1 MSAFADILQAMPPI
15 ARVVLMLGLV
25 SAAGVALGHVKIRG
39 VGLGIGG
46 VLFAGIAGGHV
57 AKQAGIAFNPEMM
70 DFIRDFGLILFVYTI
85 GIQVGPGFFAALRRT
100 GLALNG
106 LALLMVVSSI
116 LLTAV
121 LVGSGALSLGSSLG
135 VFAGAVTNAPALAA
149 TQQVLTEVGAD
160 AAVMALPG
168 LAFAV
173 TYPFGIAGNLL
184 AMAAVR
190 ILFRIDPEAEARRF
204 EECRRAEVST
214 LETMDLAVRN
224 PDLAGRPLGSL
235 TLMGRLMCD
244 QGVVAS
250 RLLRDGVLCVPRP
263 DTLLRLGDVLHVV
276 GPRPKL
282 EQARALLG
290 QEFDRPLTTKGTDL
304 KWERIVVT
312 NSAVLGKSI
321 AALNL
326 QEAHDVVV
334 SRVNRSGVELVPT
347 PALKLQFGD
356 ILTVI
361 GRPESLAAV
370 GKVFGNSSRRLQQ
383 VEMIPMFLGIALGA
397 ALGAIPIFLPGMPA
411 PLRLGLAGG
420 PLIVALILGRIGH
433 VGPLVWF
440 MPPAANLALREIG
453 IVLFLA
459 VLGIA
464 SGDRFVATLAS
475 GAGWPWMLWGVL
487 VTLVPLLLTGL
498 IARGLMKLNF
508 LTICGVLAGAQT
520 NPPGLAYANALVAS
534 EAPALAYATVYP
546 LAMCLRILGP
556 QILVLL
562 LW

>member
-1 MSAFADILQAMPPI
+1 MPAFADIFLAMPPI
-15 ARVVLMLGLV
+15 ARAVFMLGLV
-25 SAAGVALGHVKIRG
+25 SAAGLALGHIKLRG

-46 VLFAGIAGGHV
+46 VLFAGIAGGHF
-57 AKQAGIAFNPEMM
+57 AKQAGVTFNPEMM

-85 GIQVGPGFFAALRRT
+85 GIQVGPGFFAALRRS
-100 GLALNG
+100 GLALNL
-106 LALLMVVSSI
+106 LAILMVVSSVA
-116 LLTAV
+116 LTA
-121 LVGSGALSLGSSLG
+121 LLAMSGVISLGSSLG

-149 TQQVLTEVGAD
+149 TQQVLKEVGAD
-160 AAVMALPG
+160 AAIMALPG

-190 ILFRIDPEAEARRF
+190 ILFRIDPEAEAKAF
-204 EECRRAEVST
+204 EECRTSEVSA

-224 PDLAGRPLGSL
+224 PALDGVALGAVETLAAL
-235 TLMGRLMCD
+235 
-244 QGVVAS
+244 GVVAS
-250 RLLRDGVLCVPRP
+250 RLLRGGRLQVPHGSTR
-263 DTLLRLGDVLHVV
+263 LMLGDVLHVV
-276 GPRPKL
+276 GPRAKL
-282 EQARALLG
+282 EQARLLLG
-290 QEFDRPLTTKGTDL
+290 QESDLRLTTKGTDL
-304 KWERIVVT
+304 RWERIVVT
-312 NSAVLGKSI
+312 ANAALGKSI
-321 AALNL
+321 AAMNL
-326 QEAHDVVV
+326 QDAHDVVV

-347 PALKLQFGD
+347 AALKLQFGD

-361 GRPESLAAV
+361 GKPESLRAV
-370 GKVFGNSSRRLQQ
+370 GRVFGNSERRLQQ

-420 PLIVALILGRIGH
+420 PLIVALILARIGH
-433 VGPLVWF
+433 IGPLVWF

-459 VLGIA
+459 VLGMA
-464 SGDRFVATLAS
+464 SGDRFVETLAS
-475 GAGWPWMLWGVL
+475 GAGWPWMVWGVL

-498 IARGLMKLNF
+498 VARGVMKLNF

-546 LAMCLRILGP
+546 LSMCLRILAP
-556 QILVLL
+556 QVIVLL

>member
-1 MSAFADILQAMPPI
+1 MPAFADIFLAMPPI
-15 ARVVLMLGLV
+15 ARAVFMLGLV
-25 SAAGVALGHVKIRG
+25 SAAGLALGHIKLRG

-46 VLFAGIAGGHV
+46 VLFAGIAGGHF
-57 AKQAGIAFNPEMM
+57 AKQAGVAFNPEMM

-100 GLALNG
+100 GLALNL
-106 LALLMVVSSI
+106 LALLMVVSSV
-116 LLTAV
+116 LLTA
-121 LVGSGALSLGSSLG
+121 LLATSGFVSLGSALG

-149 TQQVLTEVGAD
+149 TQQVLKEVGAD

-184 AMAAVR
+184 AMATVR
-190 ILFRIDPEAEARRF
+190 ILFRIDPEAEAKAF
-204 EECRRAEVST
+204 EDCRRSEVSK

-224 PDLAGRPLGSL
+224 PALDGLTLGSVETL
-235 TLMGRLMCD
+235 TTM
-244 QGVVAS
+244 GVVAS
-250 RLLRDGVLCVPRP
+250 RLLRDGRLQVPHHS
-263 DTLLRLGDVLHVV
+263 TQLRLGDVLHIV
-276 GPRPKL
+276 GPRAKL
-282 EQARALLG
+282 EQARLLLG
-290 QEFDRPLTTKGTDL
+290 QEADVTLTTKGTDL
-304 KWERIVVT
+304 RWERMVVT
-312 NSAVLGKSI
+312 ANGALGKSI
-321 AALNL
+321 AAMNL

-334 SRVNRSGVELVPT
+334 SRVNRAGIELVPNA
-347 PALKLQFGD
+347 ALKLQFGD

-361 GRPESLAAV
+361 GKPESLRAV
-370 GKVFGNSSRRLQQ
+370 GRVFGNSERRLQQ
-383 VEMIPMFLGIALGA
+383 VEMIPVFLGIALGA

-420 PLIVALILGRIGH
+420 PLIVALILARIGH
-433 VGPLVWF
+433 IGPLVWF

-459 VLGIA
+459 VLGVA
-464 SGDRFVATLAS
+464 SGDRFVETLAS
-475 GAGWPWMLWGVL
+475 GAGWPWMVWGVL

-498 IARGLMKLNF
+498 VARGVMKLNF

-520 NPPGLAYANALVAS
+520 NPPGLAYANAVVAS

-546 LAMCLRILGP
+546 LSMCLRILAP
-556 QILVLL
+556 QVIVLL

>member
-1 MSAFADILQAMPPI
+1 MSAFADVLQAMPPI

-25 SAAGVALGHVKIRG
+25 SAAGVALGHIKIRG

-46 VLFAGIAGGHV
+46 VLFSGIAGGHV
-57 AKQAGIAFNPEMM
+57 ARQLGIAFNPEMM

-100 GLALNG
+100 GLALNA

-116 LLTAV
+116 LLTAA
-121 LVGSGALSLGSSLG
+121 LVSSGAVSLGSSLG

-149 TQQVLTEVGAD
+149 TQQVLTEVGAG
-160 AAVMALPG
+160 AGVMALPG

-173 TYPFGIAGNLL
+173 TYPFGIAGNLF

-190 ILFRIDPEAEARRF
+190 ILFRIDPEAEAARF
-204 EECRRAEVST
+204 EACRRAEVQT

-224 PDLAGRPLGSL
+224 PELDGKALG
-235 TLMGRLMCD
+235 TIAPMC
-244 QGVVAS
+244 GLGIVAS
-250 RLLRDGVLCVPRP
+250 RLLRDGTLCVPHD
-263 DTLLRLGDVLHVV
+263 DTLLKLGDVLHVV

-282 EQARALLG
+282 EQVRALLG

-312 NSAVLGKSI
+312 SNGVLGKSI

-326 QEAHDVVV
+326 QDVHDVVV
-334 SRVNRSGVELVPT
+334 SRVNRAGVELVPT

-361 GRPESLAAV
+361 GRPESLIAV
-370 GKVFGNSSRRLQQ
+370 GCILGNSTRRLQQ
-383 VEMIPMFLGIALGA
+383 VEMIPLFIGIALGA
-397 ALGAIPIFLPGMPA
+397 ALGAIPFYLPGMPA

-420 PLIVALILGRIGH
+420 PLIVALVLGRVGH

-464 SGDRFVATLAS
+464 SGDRFVDTLAS

-487 VTLVPLLLTGL
+487 VTMVPLLLTGL
-498 IARGLMKLNF
+498 VARGVMKLNF

>member
-1 MSAFADILQAMPPI
+1 MPAFADIFLAMPPI
-15 ARVVLMLGLV
+15 ARAVFMLGLV
-25 SAAGVALGHVKIRG
+25 SAAGLALGHIKLRG

-46 VLFAGIAGGHV
+46 VLFAGIAGGHF
-57 AKQAGIAFNPEMM
+57 AKQAGVTFNPEMM

-100 GLALNG
+100 GLALNL
-106 LALLMVVSSI
+106 LALLMVVSSV
-116 LLTAV
+116 LLTA
-121 LVGSGALSLGSSLG
+121 LLATSGFVSLGSSLG

-149 TQQVLTEVGAD
+149 TQQVLKEVGAD

-184 AMAAVR
+184 AMATVR
-190 ILFRIDPEAEARRF
+190 ILFRIDPEAEARAF
-204 EECRRAEVST
+204 EEGRRSEVSK

-224 PDLAGRPLGSL
+224 PALDGLTLGSVETL
-235 TLMGRLMCD
+235 TAM
-244 QGVVAS
+244 GVVAS
-250 RLLRDGVLCVPRP
+250 RLLRDGRLQVPHHS
-263 DTLLRLGDVLHVV
+263 TQLRLGDVLHIV
-276 GPRPKL
+276 GPRAKL
-282 EQARALLG
+282 EQARLLLG
-290 QEFDRPLTTKGTDL
+290 QESDVTLTTKGTDL
-304 KWERIVVT
+304 RWERMVVT
-312 NSAVLGKSI
+312 ANGALGKSI
-321 AALNL
+321 AAMNL

-334 SRVNRSGVELVPT
+334 SRVNRAGIELVPNA
-347 PALKLQFGD
+347 ALKLQFGD

-361 GRPESLAAV
+361 GKPESLRAV
-370 GKVFGNSSRRLQQ
+370 GRVFGNSERRLQQ
-383 VEMIPMFLGIALGA
+383 VEMIPVFLGIALGA

-420 PLIVALILGRIGH
+420 PLIVALILARIGH
-433 VGPLVWF
+433 IGPLVWF

-459 VLGIA
+459 VLGVA
-464 SGDRFVATLAS
+464 SGDRFVETLAS
-475 GAGWPWMLWGVL
+475 GAGWPWMVWGVL
-487 VTLVPLLLTGL
+487 VTLVPLVITGL
-498 IARGLMKLNF
+498 VARGVMKLNF

-520 NPPGLAYANALVAS
+520 NPPGLAYANAVVAS

-546 LAMCLRILGP
+546 LSMCLRILAP
-556 QILVLL
+556 QVIVLL

>member
-1 MSAFADILQAMPPI
+1 MPALADVFLAMPPI
-15 ARVVLMLGLV
+15 ARVVFVLGLV
-25 SAAGVALGHVKIRG
+25 SAVGLALGHIKLRG

-46 VLFAGIAGGHV
+46 VLFAGIAGGHL
-57 AKQAGIAFNPEMM
+57 AKEGGVTFNPEMM

-100 GLALNG
+100 GLTLNL
-106 LALLMVVSSI
+106 LALLMVGLSV
-116 LLTAV
+116 LLTA
-121 LVGSGALSLGSSLG
+121 LLAASGLLSLGSSLG

-149 TQQVLTEVGAD
+149 SQQVLKEVGAG

-190 ILFRIDPEAEARRF
+190 ILFRIDPEAEAKAF
-204 EECRRAEVST
+204 EDCRRSEVSA

-224 PDLAGRPLGSL
+224 PALDGVTLGEVTRLESL
-235 TLMGRLMCD
+235 
-244 QGVVAS
+244 GVIAS
-250 RLLRDGVLCVPRP
+250 RLLRDGRLQVPHAATR
-263 DTLLRLGDVLHVV
+263 LRLGDVLHVV
-276 GPRPKL
+276 GPRPRL
-282 EQARALLG
+282 EEARALLG
-290 QEFDRPLTTKGTDL
+290 QESDVPLTTKGTDL
-304 KWERIVVT
+304 RWERIVVT
-312 NSAVLGKSI
+312 ANGVLGKSI

-326 QEAHDVVV
+326 QDAHDVVV
-334 SRVNRSGVELVPT
+334 SRVNRAGVELVPNA
-347 PALKLQFGD
+347 ALKLQFGD

-361 GRPESLAAV
+361 GKPDSLRAV
-370 GKVFGNSSRRLQQ
+370 GRVFGNSERRLQQ
-383 VEMIPMFLGIALGA
+383 VEMIPVFLGIALGA

-420 PLIVALILGRIGH
+420 PLIVALVLARIGH
-433 VGPLVWF
+433 IGPLVWF

-464 SGDRFVATLAS
+464 SGDRFVETLAS

-487 VTLVPLLLTGL
+487 VTLVPLVVTGL
-498 IARGLMKLNF
+498 VARGVMRLNF

-520 NPPGLAYANALVAS
+520 NPPGLAYANALMAS

-546 LAMCLRILGP
+546 LSMCLRILAP
-556 QILVLL
+556 QVIVLL